1 MNIITGWVLIYYL
14 PICLLF
20 VLSVVLVL
28 KFFPVF
34 FSIWILEAPYWV
46 LWKIPVK
53 IYIVIYRS
61 IWSCLISIYYWV
73 LQSRSIVYKLPLLRF
88 YLTIFY
94 WNFIILHERRLIV
107 RLIPHHSIYFYYHY
121 KIVFLKNYF
130 LKLIVTDF

>member
-1 MNIITGWVLIYYL
+1 MSCFSESYQKKTQYIYKTIVLKTLNIITGWVLIYYL
-14 PICLLF
+14 PICMLF

-53 IYIVIYRS
+53 IYIVICRS

-88 YLTIFY
+88 YLNIFY
-94 WNFIILHERRLIV
+94 WNFIILHERI
-107 RLIPHHSIYFYYHY
+107 ICFC
-121 KIVFLKNYF
+121 
-130 LKLIVTDF
+130 